1 MSFRVLVIVL
11 TGLLVLCVGL
21 SLCAGAYDNLPP
33 GDVLT
38 GALSVVGLGD
48 GLADPFAQ
56 GIVRLRTLRV
66 LLAIGV
72 GAALALSGALLQ
84 GVFRNDLASPGIIG
98 ISSGAS
104 LGAALAILMLGG
116 YGPRFVLE
124 DAAGFGPIMVTAC
137 SFLGAMAIAWLVTS
151 IATSNGRT
159 SVPTLLLS
167 GIAINAVVGG
177 TLSAIQHFALRDEHL
192 AQALFGWLFGR
203 LEDREPFQVGMVWIG
218 LLVSG
223 LVIPLVAR
231 ELDLFAGGEEDARGV
246 GVDTQRTKRVA
257 LVAAS
262 FAAAVAVSV
271 AGQIAFIGLV
281 VPHVMRRLAGPRHRT
296 LLPLCLIGGPVLLLG
311 ADLIQRPFLGD
322 DVLPPGVAMSLIG
335 GVFFLGLL
343 FRHRGR
349 MDAW

>member
-1 MSFRVLVIVL
+1 MSCRLLVIALSVAS
-11 TGLLVLCVGL
+11 VVCVGL
-21 SLCAGAYDNLPP
+21 SLCAGSYDNLHA
-33 GDVLT
+33 GDVFA
-38 GALSVVGLGD
+38 GALATI
-48 GLADPFAQ
+48 GLAEPLDDPFAQ

-66 LLAIGV
+66 LLAVGV

-116 YGPRFVLE
+116 YGPRFMLE
-124 DAAGFGPIMVTAC
+124 DAAGFGSVLVTAC
-137 SFLGAMAIAWLVTS
+137 SFLGAVGIAWLVTM
-151 IATSNGRT
+151 IASSNGRI

-203 LEDREPFQVGMVWIG
+203 LEDREPFQVGMVWVG
-218 LLVSG
+218 LGIAG
-223 LVIPLVAR
+223 LVIPFVAR
-231 ELDLFAGGEEDARGV
+231 ELDLFAGGEDDARGV
-246 GVDTQRTKRVA
+246 GVDTQRTKRLA

-281 VPHVMRRLAGPRHRT
+281 VPHVIRRLGGPRHAV

-311 ADLIQRPFLGD
+311 ADLIQRPFLGN
-322 DVLPPGVAMSLIG
+322 DVLPPGVAMSLVG
-335 GVFFLGLL
+335 GVFFLALL

>member
-1 MSFRVLVIVL
+1 MSCRLLVSVL
-11 TGLLVLCVGL
+11 TIMLVLCVGL
-21 SLCAGAYDNLPP
+21 SLCVGSYDKLGPADVFQGAAATI
-33 GDVLT
+33 G
-38 GALSVVGLGD
+38 LSEPLD
-48 GLADPFAQ
+48 DRFDQ

-66 LLAIGV
+66 LLAVGV

-116 YGPRFVLE
+116 YGPRFMLE
-124 DAAGFGPIMVTAC
+124 DAAGFGSILVTAC
-137 SFLGAMAIAWLVTS
+137 SFLGAMGIAWMVTT
-151 IATSNGRT
+151 IASSGGRI

-177 TLSAIQHFALRDEHL
+177 VLSAIQQFALRDEHL

-203 LEDREPFQVGMVWIG
+203 LSDREPFQVGVVWVGVGIA
-218 LLVSG
+218 G

-231 ELDLFAGGEEDARGV
+231 ELDLFAGGEDDAKGV
-246 GVDTQRTKRVA
+246 GVDTQKTKMLA
-257 LVAAS
+257 LIAAS

-281 VPHVMRRLAGPRHRT
+281 VPHVIRRLAGPRHGR
-296 LLPLCLIGGPVLLLG
+296 LLPLCLLGGPVLLLG
-311 ADLIQRPFLGD
+311 SDLAQRPFLGD
-322 DVLPPGVAMSLIG
+322 DVLPPGVAMSLVG

-349 MDAW
+349 LDAW